1 MSYKQQKSKARTDAV
16 KRRLNQYGKPVKHPG
31 RDYKEEAKYLKKH
44 QKKRVAMNK
53 YNRKKGTY
61 GNGDKLDASHRDV
74 NSDGKIEANE
84 IGGFEKQSTNRARK
98 K

>member
-1 MSYKQQKSKARTDAV
+1 MSYKRQKSKARTEAV
-16 KRRLNQYGKPVKHPG
+16 KRRLNQYGKPVKHPD

-61 GNGDKLDASHRDV
+61 GNGDKLDV
-74 NSDGKIEANE
+74 NSDGKVGANE
-84 IGGFEKQSTNRARK
+84 IGGFENQSTNRARK